1 MDILEFNVLEF
12 VFFSII
18 SISLAELA
26 IQITI
31 SDLAHWMKG
40 AILLNQPYHKKLDAV
55 CNLAFWR
62 KLFNKAWIIATPIIF
77 LACIHR
83 FFSQLLA
90 CPWCTGF
97 WLMFFT
103 NHFYLKQDIIT
114 ALILAPMC
122 LVWVT
127 ILDRLH
133 TK

>member
-1 MDILEFNVLEF
+1 MDGLDYILL
-12 VFFSII
+12 VFL
-18 SISLAELA
+18 SISLAELS
-26 IQITI
+26 IQIVI
-31 SDLAHWMKG
+31 SDLSHWVKG
-40 AILLNQPYHKKLDAV
+40 AILLNQPYNEKLNAL
-55 CNLAFWR
+55 CTRTFWQ
-62 KLFNKAWIIATPIIF
+62 KLFNKAWIIASPIVF
-77 LACIHR
+77 LARIHR
-83 FFSQLLA
+83 FFSELLA

-103 NHFYLKQDIIT
+103 NYFYLKQDIIT